1 MVLHC
6 NSQIKYWNNIIII
19 LVHRFEWL
27 NILVLQSPDS
37 FNYELYSWPGSWPHN
52 SNIQSIHVCT
62 AWTMIS
68 FAHSYYFTTCIL
80 VLKFTNKGVF
90 FAEIQDSH
98 FHRKRGYFGTH
109 LLEFGTKRGYFW
121 CPVFYR
127 EKGGSFGLKS
137 QCFTA
142 KKGFILDWK
151 VRVLSRKRGRFELK
165 SQCFAAKK
173 GVIFKLENKDGY
185 HFFPVS
191 EGAGSWPR
199 NSNMQGINVC
209 TASTI
214 ISFALWM
221 AVAQRHVYC
230 GNGKQRG
237 TLTCASSLLPCILCQ
252 WSCNV
257 IYTMTNIH
265 AKYMYVLSNV
275 DVCHIIYDMQTT
287 MHSLI

>member
-1 MVLHC
+1 MSSVLPWKRGFIWAEKSVFYC
-6 NSQIKYWNNIIII
+6 K
-19 LVHRFEWL
+19 
-27 NILVLQSPDS
+27 
-37 FNYELYSWPGSWPHN
+37 
-52 SNIQSIHVCT
+52 
-62 AWTMIS
+62 
-68 FAHSYYFTTCIL
+68 
-80 VLKFTNKGVF
+80 KGV
-90 FAEIQDSH
+90 H
-98 FHRKRGYFGTH
+98 
-109 LLEFGTKRGYFW
+109 
-121 CPVFYR
+121 
-127 EKGGSFGLKS
+127 FGLKS
-137 QCFTA
+137 QSFIA
-142 KKGFILDWK
+142 KKGSFWA
-151 VRVLSRKRGRFELK
+151 EK
-165 SQCFAAKK
+165 SVFCCKK
-173 GVIFKLENKDGY
+173 GG
-185 HFFPVS
+185 HFQTREQGWVPLFPVS